1 MRLADEAAEDM
12 CANKSVGDTENNV
25 AADVKA
31 CADEAVDVGGKT
43 CVDDAADNIGDPS
56 VDENAVLENVVGN
69 ANELGDVAI
78 VGADDKDEPKTAT
91 FCPKTRVAIWACSEL
106 NDKSR
111 ETSDDDNFPVELPA
125 LPLLHG
131 SLADHGSMTLE
142 FIEVP

>member
-31 CADEAVDVGGKT
+31 CADEAVDVGDKT

-78 VGADDKDEPKTAT
+78 VGADDKTCAD
-91 FCPKTRVAIWACSEL
+91 IQACSGL
-106 NDKSR
+106 NDKRR
-111 ETSDDDNFPVELPA
+111 ETSDDDNFSVELPA

-142 FIEVP
+142 FTGSP

>member
-31 CADEAVDVGGKT
+31 CADEAVDVGDKT
-43 CVDDAADNIGDPS
+43 CVDDAAGNIGDPS

-78 VGADDKDEPKTAT
+78 VGADDKMNRKQPRFVPRPASQSGPVQGSTTKVEKRLTMTTSPLNSL
-91 FCPKTRVAIWACSEL
+91 PSRCSM
-106 NDKSR
+106 DR
-111 ETSDDDNFPVELPA
+111 WPTMDQ
-125 LPLLHG
+125 
-131 SLADHGSMTLE
+131 
-142 FIEVP
+142 

>member
-31 CADEAVDVGGKT
+31 CADEAVDVGDKT

-78 VGADDKDEPKTAT
+78 VGADDKTCAD
-91 FCPKTRVAIWACSEL
+91 IQACSRLATKVEKRLTMTTSPL
-106 NDKSR
+106 NSLPSR
-111 ETSDDDNFPVELPA
+111 C
-125 LPLLHG
+125 
-131 SLADHGSMTLE
+131 SMDRWPTMD
-142 FIEVP
+142 P